1 MQSRLADNQQFTP
14 LPEQLSAISRF
25 NCARR
30 ALYRCNLVSS
40 TICTVQWTAGKPRF
54 RESKQLRALRRL
66 GYLLKTYSE
75 NSFSRARAFT
85 NFRQIGAFGNH
96 LLQLATLLGGGV
108 GERGSGGV
116 GEWGREGESGRGG
129 ESGKSSLFLL
139 PSSLFLLPSS
149 LFLVPCSLF
158 LVPSSLFLVPSD
170 RMATLG

>member
-116 GEWGREGESGRGG
+116 GEWGERGRVEEGENR
-129 ESGKSSLFLL
+129 ESLPCSFFLL
-139 PSSLFLLPSS
+139 PCSFFPL
-149 LFLVPCSLF
+149 PCSLF
-158 LVPSSLFLVPSD
+158 LVPSSLFPLPCSLFL
-170 RMATLG
+170 RTEWPL